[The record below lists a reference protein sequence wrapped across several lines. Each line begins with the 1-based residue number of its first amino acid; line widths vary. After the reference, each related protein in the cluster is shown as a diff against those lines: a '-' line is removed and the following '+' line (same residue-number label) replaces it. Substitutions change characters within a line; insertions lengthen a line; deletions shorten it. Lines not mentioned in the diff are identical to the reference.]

1 MEMFWT
7 LLHAFIPLA
16 ITVSIT
22 AFSELCESFSK
33 LLNLKLVLET
43 PRHIISVRGKGD
55 IGISKLE
62 IGVRSEVFWTVN
74 FVNTPPPKKNP
85 DLNKNY

>member
-7 LLHAFIPLA
+7 LLHAFILLA

-22 AFSELCESFSK
+22 AFSEFCESSSK
-33 LLNLKLVLET
+33 LLNLKLVLGT
-43 PRHIISVRGKGD
+43 PRNIISVRGKGD
-55 IGISKLE
+55 IEISKLE

-74 FVNTPPPKKNP
+74 FVNIPPPRQKKKKP
-85 DLNKNY
+85 LI